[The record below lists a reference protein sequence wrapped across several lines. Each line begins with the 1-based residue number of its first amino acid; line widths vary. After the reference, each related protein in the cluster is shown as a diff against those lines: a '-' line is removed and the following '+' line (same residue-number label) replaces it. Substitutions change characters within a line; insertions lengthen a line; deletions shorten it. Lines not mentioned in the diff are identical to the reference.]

1 MKPRKKVEEVSAGNT
16 VEISGDKTDKTEKN
30 VENSKQVASK
40 LKLTQKPTKNKTSTD
55 LDDPPPPYFE
65 FVKK

>member
-16 VEISGDKTDKTEKN
+16 VEISRDKTDKTEKN

-40 LKLTQKPTKNKTSTD
+40 LKLTQKPTKNKTSTIQHSD
-55 LDDPPPPYFE
+55 N
-65 FVKK
+65 